1 MNFMNPKEQQTMTET
16 QVPRITGLLVIEV
29 RKSNPNGDPERE
41 SSPRQRPDGKGEI
54 SPVSIKRKLRDLVER
69 PDGQDSLVW
78 AALKKSLN
86 LGEKADEHFQIL
98 ESRGRKR
105 EEIKK
110 LLENDFEKFKQTYWD
125 ARLFGNTFLEEGGK
139 DTIRAGVAHF
149 GVGVSVAPIEI
160 EFQTWTNKSGV
171 QEGKDRGMA
180 PMSFRVVKHGL
191 YTVPFF
197 VNPTQARKTGCT
209 LADVQV
215 MLHLLKHAYPHTRSV
230 IRTEVEI
237 IHAHVVQH
245 NAQLGSFSDF
255 ALLDALA
262 PKRIPKSLSGK
273 SWKKHSEFLE
283 LLKAAPDANQV
294 NPSESLADYAVPTWK
309 DIEDGLVRL
318 GKSAKWSEVGKHED
332 YAM

>member
-1 MNFMNPKEQQTMTET
+1 MIFMNANEQKTMTET

-54 SPVSIKRKLRDLVER
+54 SPVSIKRKLRDLVEKA
-69 PDGQDSLVW
+69 DGQDSLVW
-78 AALKKSLN
+78 AKLKESPELK
-86 LGEKADEHFQIL
+86 LGSDVDSHFQIL

-105 EEIKK
+105 DEIKK
-110 LLENDFEKFKQTYWD
+110 LLENDFKKFQETYWD

-171 QEGKDRGMA
+171 EEGKDRGMA
-180 PMSFRVVKHGL
+180 PMSFRVVKHAL

-209 LADVQV
+209 LEDVQV
-215 MLHLLKHAYPHTRSV
+215 MLRLLKHAYPHTRSV

-237 IHAHVVQH
+237 IHAHVMQH
-245 NAQLGSFSDF
+245 KDPLGSFSDF
-255 ALLDALA
+255 AFLDVLA
-262 PKRIPKSLSGK
+262 PKRV
-273 SWKKHSEFLE
+273 
-283 LLKAAPDANQV
+283 PDRTK
-294 NPSESLADYAVPTWK
+294 PSEALKPDYEVPTWA
-309 DIEDGLVRL
+309 DIQD
-318 GKSAKWSEVGKHED
+318 
-332 YAM
+332 